1 MSRALILVVV
11 ALGINWFGDS
21 LDGTL
26 ARVRNRQRPRYG
38 YYVDHVIDIVGAL
51 FLIGGLAASGY
62 MTPLVGLGL
71 LVGYMMVSAEIFLA
85 TYSLGVFRISFG
97 PIGGTELRI
106 LLSIGTLYLLYKPV
120 VQLGSLGT
128 FHLFDVAGVCGIVG
142 LAVALTVLGYSQYT
156 NFISSR
162 AAVMKMNF
170 PTPSCGV
177 LIWQGPFCRVLRR
190 WATFNVVGVMG
201 VGVQI
206 ITLVMLHDW
215 SQMDYLPATALAVEA
230 DDSAQLCVART
241 MDLGATGRQV
251 RALEGWLGCSDST

>member
-1 MSRALILVVV
+1 MKTKTISEHTRELGITANIEKRVLIWLAERLPQWVTSDQLTLLGLFAMLMAGLSYWAAQWDERALFLVVV
-11 ALGINWFGDS
+11 ALGLNWFGDS

-85 TYSLGVFRISFG
+85 TYSLGVFRLSFG

-120 VQLGSLGT
+120 VQLGTLGA
-128 FHLFDVAGVCGIVG
+128 FRLFDVAGVCATVG
-142 LAVALTVLGYSQYT
+142 LA
-156 NFISSR
+156 
-162 AAVMKMNF
+162 
-170 PTPSCGV
+170 GV
-177 LIWQGPFCRVLRR
+177 L
-190 WATFNVVGVMG
+190 TFSAIRNTR
-201 VGVQI
+201 
-206 ITLVMLHDW
+206 TLYQAEPL
-215 SQMDYLPATALAVEA
+215 S
-230 DDSAQLCVART
+230 
-241 MDLGATGRQV
+241 
-251 RALEGWLGCSDST
+251 

>member
-1 MSRALILVVV
+1 MKTKTISEHTRELGVTANIEKRVLIWLAERLPQWVTSDQLTLLGLFAMLMAGLSYWAAQWDERALFLVVV
-11 ALGINWFGDS
+11 ALGLNWFGDS

-120 VQLGSLGT
+120 VKLGSLGA
-128 FHLFDVAGVCGIVG
+128 FHLFDVAGVCGMVG
-142 LAVALTVLGYSQYT
+142 LAIALTVSAIRNT
-156 NFISSR
+156 R
-162 AAVMKMNF
+162 
-170 PTPSCGV
+170 
-177 LIWQGPFCRVLRR
+177 
-190 WATFNVVGVMG
+190 
-201 VGVQI
+201 
-206 ITLVMLHDW
+206 TLYQAEPL
-215 SQMDYLPATALAVEA
+215 S
-230 DDSAQLCVART
+230 
-241 MDLGATGRQV
+241 
-251 RALEGWLGCSDST
+251 

>member
-1 MSRALILVVV
+1 MKTKTTSEHTRELGVTANIEKRVLIWLAERLPQWVTSDQLTLLGLFAMLMAGLSYWAAQWDERALFLVVV
-11 ALGINWFGDS
+11 ALGLNWFGDS

-38 YYVDHVIDIVGAL
+38 FYVDHVIDIVGAL
-51 FLIGGLAASGY
+51 FLVGGLAASGY

-120 VQLGSLGT
+120 VKLGSLGA

-142 LAVALTVLGYSQYT
+142 LAVALTVSAIRNT
-156 NFISSR
+156 R
-162 AAVMKMNF
+162 
-170 PTPSCGV
+170 
-177 LIWQGPFCRVLRR
+177 
-190 WATFNVVGVMG
+190 
-201 VGVQI
+201 
-206 ITLVMLHDW
+206 TLYQAEPL
-215 SQMDYLPATALAVEA
+215 S
-230 DDSAQLCVART
+230 
-241 MDLGATGRQV
+241 
-251 RALEGWLGCSDST
+251 

>member
-1 MSRALILVVV
+1 MKTKTISEHTRELGVTANIEKRVLIWLAERLPQWVTSDQLTLLGLFAMLMAGLSYWAAQWDERALFLVVV
-11 ALGINWFGDS
+11 ALGLNWFGDS

-38 YYVDHVIDIVGAL
+38 FYVDHVIDIVGAL
-51 FLIGGLAASGY
+51 FLVGGLAASGY

-120 VQLGSLGT
+120 VKLGSLGA

-142 LAVALTVLGYSQYT
+142 LAVALT
-156 NFISSR
+156 ISAIR
-162 AAVMKMNF
+162 N
-170 PTPSCGV
+170 T
-177 LIWQGPFCRVLRR
+177 R
-190 WATFNVVGVMG
+190 
-201 VGVQI
+201 
-206 ITLVMLHDW
+206 TLYQAEPL
-215 SQMDYLPATALAVEA
+215 S
-230 DDSAQLCVART
+230 
-241 MDLGATGRQV
+241 
-251 RALEGWLGCSDST
+251 

>member
-1 MSRALILVVV
+1 MKTKTTSEHTRELGITANIEKRVLIWLAERLPQWVTSDQLTLLGLFAMLMAGLSYWAAQWDERALVLVVV
-11 ALGINWFGDS
+11 ALGLNWFGDS

-120 VQLGSLGT
+120 VKLGSLGA

-142 LAVALTVLGYSQYT
+142 LAIALTVSAIRNT
-156 NFISSR
+156 R
-162 AAVMKMNF
+162 
-170 PTPSCGV
+170 
-177 LIWQGPFCRVLRR
+177 
-190 WATFNVVGVMG
+190 
-201 VGVQI
+201 
-206 ITLVMLHDW
+206 TLYQAEPL
-215 SQMDYLPATALAVEA
+215 S
-230 DDSAQLCVART
+230 
-241 MDLGATGRQV
+241 
-251 RALEGWLGCSDST
+251 

>member
-1 MSRALILVVV
+1 MRVGRRVATEALAGRRPRPPLRYWAAQWDERALFLVVI
-11 ALGINWFGDS
+11 ALGLNWFGDS

-85 TYSLGVFRISFG
+85 TYSLGVFRLSFG

-120 VQLGSLGT
+120 VKLGSLGA

-142 LAVALTVLGYSQYT
+142 LAVALTVSAIRNT
-156 NFISSR
+156 R
-162 AAVMKMNF
+162 
-170 PTPSCGV
+170 
-177 LIWQGPFCRVLRR
+177 
-190 WATFNVVGVMG
+190 
-201 VGVQI
+201 
-206 ITLVMLHDW
+206 TLYQAEPL
-215 SQMDYLPATALAVEA
+215 S
-230 DDSAQLCVART
+230 
-241 MDLGATGRQV
+241 
-251 RALEGWLGCSDST
+251 

>member
-1 MSRALILVVV
+1 MKTKTTSEHTRELGITANIEKRVLIWLAERLPQWVTSDQLTLLGLFAMLMAGLSYWAAQWDERALFLVVV
-11 ALGINWFGDS
+11 ALGLNWFGDS

-120 VQLGSLGT
+120 VKLGSLGA

-142 LAVALTVLGYSQYT
+142 LAVALTVSAIRNT
-156 NFISSR
+156 R
-162 AAVMKMNF
+162 
-170 PTPSCGV
+170 
-177 LIWQGPFCRVLRR
+177 
-190 WATFNVVGVMG
+190 
-201 VGVQI
+201 
-206 ITLVMLHDW
+206 TLYQAEPL
-215 SQMDYLPATALAVEA
+215 S
-230 DDSAQLCVART
+230 
-241 MDLGATGRQV
+241 
-251 RALEGWLGCSDST
+251 

>member
-1 MSRALILVVV
+1 MVLQLRRGGNMKTKTTSEHTRELGVTANIEKRVLIWLAERLPQWVTSDQLTLLGLFAMLMAGLSYWAAQWDERALVLVVV
-11 ALGINWFGDS
+11 ALGLNWFGDS

-38 YYVDHVIDIVGAL
+38 FYVDHVIDIVGAL

-120 VQLGSLGT
+120 VKLGSLGA
-128 FHLFDVAGVCGIVG
+128 FQLFDVAGVCGIVG
-142 LAVALTVLGYSQYT
+142 LGVALTVSAIRNTRTLY
-156 NFISSR
+156 R
-162 AAVMKMNF
+162 AE
-170 PTPSCGV
+170 PLS
-177 LIWQGPFCRVLRR
+177 
-190 WATFNVVGVMG
+190 
-201 VGVQI
+201 
-206 ITLVMLHDW
+206 
-215 SQMDYLPATALAVEA
+215 
-230 DDSAQLCVART
+230 
-241 MDLGATGRQV
+241 
-251 RALEGWLGCSDST
+251 

>member
-1 MSRALILVVV
+1 MKTKMVSEHTRVLTGVTATIEKRVLIWLAERLPEWVTSDQLTLLGFFAMLMAGLSYWAAQWDERALFLVVV
-11 ALGINWFGDS
+11 ALGLNWFGDS

-85 TYSLGVFRISFG
+85 TYSLGVFRLSFG

-120 VQLGSLGT
+120 VQLGPLGA
-128 FHLFDVAGVCGIVG
+128 FRLFDVAGVCGMVG
-142 LAVALTVLGYSQYT
+142 LAVALTVSAIRNT
-156 NFISSR
+156 R
-162 AAVMKMNF
+162 
-170 PTPSCGV
+170 
-177 LIWQGPFCRVLRR
+177 
-190 WATFNVVGVMG
+190 
-201 VGVQI
+201 
-206 ITLVMLHDW
+206 TLYQAEPL
-215 SQMDYLPATALAVEA
+215 S
-230 DDSAQLCVART
+230 
-241 MDLGATGRQV
+241 
-251 RALEGWLGCSDST
+251 

>member
-1 MSRALILVVV
+1 MKTKTISEHTRELGVTANIEKRVLIWLAERLPQWVTSDQLTLLGLFAMLMAGLSYWAAQWDERALVLVVV
-11 ALGINWFGDS
+11 ALGLNWFGDS

-120 VQLGSLGT
+120 VKLGSLGA
-128 FHLFDVAGVCGIVG
+128 FHLFDVAGVCGMVG
-142 LAVALTVLGYSQYT
+142 LAIALTVSAIRNT
-156 NFISSR
+156 R
-162 AAVMKMNF
+162 
-170 PTPSCGV
+170 
-177 LIWQGPFCRVLRR
+177 
-190 WATFNVVGVMG
+190 
-201 VGVQI
+201 
-206 ITLVMLHDW
+206 TLYQAEPL
-215 SQMDYLPATALAVEA
+215 S
-230 DDSAQLCVART
+230 
-241 MDLGATGRQV
+241 
-251 RALEGWLGCSDST
+251 

>member
-1 MSRALILVVV
+1 MKTKTTSEHTRELGVTANIEKRVLIWLAERLPQWVTSDQLTLLGLFAMLMAGLSYWAAQWDERALFLVVV
-11 ALGINWFGDS
+11 ALGLNWFGDS

-71 LVGYMMVSAEIFLA
+71 LVGYMMVTAEIFLA

-120 VQLGSLGT
+120 VKLGSLGA

-142 LAVALTVLGYSQYT
+142 LAVALTVSAIRNT
-156 NFISSR
+156 R
-162 AAVMKMNF
+162 
-170 PTPSCGV
+170 
-177 LIWQGPFCRVLRR
+177 
-190 WATFNVVGVMG
+190 
-201 VGVQI
+201 
-206 ITLVMLHDW
+206 TLYQAEPL
-215 SQMDYLPATALAVEA
+215 S
-230 DDSAQLCVART
+230 
-241 MDLGATGRQV
+241 
-251 RALEGWLGCSDST
+251 

>member
-1 MSRALILVVV
+1 MKTKTTSEHTRELGVTANIEKRVLIWLAERLQQWVTSDQLTLLGLCAMLMAGLSYWAAQWDERALFLVVV
-11 ALGINWFGDS
+11 ALGLNWFGDS

-120 VQLGSLGT
+120 VKLGSLGA

-142 LAVALTVLGYSQYT
+142 LAIALTVSAIRNT
-156 NFISSR
+156 R
-162 AAVMKMNF
+162 
-170 PTPSCGV
+170 
-177 LIWQGPFCRVLRR
+177 
-190 WATFNVVGVMG
+190 
-201 VGVQI
+201 
-206 ITLVMLHDW
+206 TLYQAEPL
-215 SQMDYLPATALAVEA
+215 S
-230 DDSAQLCVART
+230 
-241 MDLGATGRQV
+241 
-251 RALEGWLGCSDST
+251 

>member
-1 MSRALILVVV
+1 MKTKTTSEHTRELGVTANIEKRVLIWLAERLPQWVTSDQLTLLGLFAMLMAGLAYWAAQWDERALVLVVV
-11 ALGINWFGDS
+11 ALGLNWFGDS

-120 VQLGSLGT
+120 VKLGSLGA

-142 LAVALTVLGYSQYT
+142 LAIALTVSAIRNT
-156 NFISSR
+156 R
-162 AAVMKMNF
+162 
-170 PTPSCGV
+170 
-177 LIWQGPFCRVLRR
+177 
-190 WATFNVVGVMG
+190 
-201 VGVQI
+201 
-206 ITLVMLHDW
+206 TLYQAEPL
-215 SQMDYLPATALAVEA
+215 S
-230 DDSAQLCVART
+230 
-241 MDLGATGRQV
+241 
-251 RALEGWLGCSDST
+251 

>member
-1 MSRALILVVV
+1 MKTKTISEHTRELGVTANIEKRVLIWMAERLPEWVTSDQLTLLGLFAMLMAGLSYWAAQWDERALFLVVV
-11 ALGINWFGDS
+11 ALGLNWFGDS

-38 YYVDHVIDIVGAL
+38 FYVDHVIDIVGAL
-51 FLIGGLAASGY
+51 FLVGGLAASGY

-120 VQLGSLGT
+120 VKLGSLGA

-142 LAVALTVLGYSQYT
+142 LAIALTVSAIRNT
-156 NFISSR
+156 R
-162 AAVMKMNF
+162 
-170 PTPSCGV
+170 
-177 LIWQGPFCRVLRR
+177 
-190 WATFNVVGVMG
+190 
-201 VGVQI
+201 
-206 ITLVMLHDW
+206 TLYQAEPL
-215 SQMDYLPATALAVEA
+215 S
-230 DDSAQLCVART
+230 
-241 MDLGATGRQV
+241 
-251 RALEGWLGCSDST
+251 

>member
-1 MSRALILVVV
+1 MKTKTTSEHTRELGITANIEKRVLIWLAERLPQWVTSDQLTLLGLFAMLMAGLSYWAAQWDERALFLVVV
-11 ALGINWFGDS
+11 ALGLNWFGDS

-120 VQLGSLGT
+120 VKLGSLGA

-142 LAVALTVLGYSQYT
+142 LAIALTVSAIRNT
-156 NFISSR
+156 R
-162 AAVMKMNF
+162 
-170 PTPSCGV
+170 
-177 LIWQGPFCRVLRR
+177 
-190 WATFNVVGVMG
+190 
-201 VGVQI
+201 
-206 ITLVMLHDW
+206 TLYQAEPL
-215 SQMDYLPATALAVEA
+215 S
-230 DDSAQLCVART
+230 
-241 MDLGATGRQV
+241 
-251 RALEGWLGCSDST
+251 

>member
-1 MSRALILVVV
+1 MKTKTISEHTRELGVTANIEKRVLIWLAERLPQWVTSDQLTLLGLFAMLMAGLSYWAAQWDERALFLVVV
-11 ALGINWFGDS
+11 ALGLNWFGDS

-38 YYVDHVIDIVGAL
+38 FYVDHVIDIVGAL
-51 FLIGGLAASGY
+51 FLVGGLAASGY

-120 VQLGSLGT
+120 VKLGSLGA

-142 LAVALTVLGYSQYT
+142 LAVALTVSAIRNT
-156 NFISSR
+156 R
-162 AAVMKMNF
+162 
-170 PTPSCGV
+170 
-177 LIWQGPFCRVLRR
+177 
-190 WATFNVVGVMG
+190 
-201 VGVQI
+201 
-206 ITLVMLHDW
+206 TLYQAEPL
-215 SQMDYLPATALAVEA
+215 S
-230 DDSAQLCVART
+230 
-241 MDLGATGRQV
+241 
-251 RALEGWLGCSDST
+251 

>member
-1 MSRALILVVV
+1 MKTKTISEHTRELGVTANIEKRVLIWLAERLPQWVTSDQLTLLGLLAMLMAGLSYWAAQWDERALFLVVV
-11 ALGINWFGDS
+11 ALGFNWFGDS

-120 VQLGSLGT
+120 VQLGSLGA

-142 LAVALTVLGYSQYT
+142 LAVALTVSAIRNT
-156 NFISSR
+156 R
-162 AAVMKMNF
+162 
-170 PTPSCGV
+170 
-177 LIWQGPFCRVLRR
+177 
-190 WATFNVVGVMG
+190 
-201 VGVQI
+201 
-206 ITLVMLHDW
+206 TL
-215 SQMDYLPATALAVEA
+215 YLAEPL
-230 DDSAQLCVART
+230 S
-241 MDLGATGRQV
+241 
-251 RALEGWLGCSDST
+251 

>member
-1 MSRALILVVV
+1 MKTKTTSEHTRELGVTANIEKRVLIWLAERLPQWVTSDQLTLLGLFAMLMAGLSYWAAQWDERALFLVVV
-11 ALGINWFGDS
+11 ALGLNWFGDS

-38 YYVDHVIDIVGAL
+38 FYVDHVIDIVGAL

-120 VQLGSLGT
+120 VQLGSLGA

-142 LAVALTVLGYSQYT
+142 LAVALTVSAIRNT
-156 NFISSR
+156 R
-162 AAVMKMNF
+162 
-170 PTPSCGV
+170 
-177 LIWQGPFCRVLRR
+177 
-190 WATFNVVGVMG
+190 
-201 VGVQI
+201 
-206 ITLVMLHDW
+206 TL
-215 SQMDYLPATALAVEA
+215 YLAEPL
-230 DDSAQLCVART
+230 S
-241 MDLGATGRQV
+241 
-251 RALEGWLGCSDST
+251 

>member
-1 MSRALILVVV
+1 MKTKTISEHTRELGVTANIEKRVLIWLAERLPQWVTSDQLTLLGLFAMLMAGLSYWAAQWDERALFLVVV
-11 ALGINWFGDS
+11 ALGLNWFGDS

-120 VQLGSLGT
+120 VKLGSLGA
-128 FHLFDVAGVCGIVG
+128 FHLFDVAGVCGMVG
-142 LAVALTVLGYSQYT
+142 LAIALTVSAIRNT
-156 NFISSR
+156 R
-162 AAVMKMNF
+162 
-170 PTPSCGV
+170 
-177 LIWQGPFCRVLRR
+177 
-190 WATFNVVGVMG
+190 
-201 VGVQI
+201 
-206 ITLVMLHDW
+206 TLYQAERL
-215 SQMDYLPATALAVEA
+215 S
-230 DDSAQLCVART
+230 
-241 MDLGATGRQV
+241 
-251 RALEGWLGCSDST
+251 

>member
-1 MSRALILVVV
+1 MLMAGLSYWAAQWDERALFLVVV
-11 ALGINWFGDS
+11 ALGLNWFGDS

-120 VQLGSLGT
+120 VKLGSLGA
-128 FHLFDVAGVCGIVG
+128 FHLFDVAGVCGMVG
-142 LAVALTVLGYSQYT
+142 LAIALTVSAIRNT
-156 NFISSR
+156 R
-162 AAVMKMNF
+162 
-170 PTPSCGV
+170 
-177 LIWQGPFCRVLRR
+177 
-190 WATFNVVGVMG
+190 
-201 VGVQI
+201 
-206 ITLVMLHDW
+206 TLYQAEPL
-215 SQMDYLPATALAVEA
+215 S
-230 DDSAQLCVART
+230 
-241 MDLGATGRQV
+241 
-251 RALEGWLGCSDST
+251 

>member
-1 MSRALILVVV
+1 MKTKTVSEHTRELGVTANIEKRVLIWLAERLPQWVTSDQLTLLGLLAMLMAGLSYWAAQWDERALFLVVL
-11 ALGINWFGDS
+11 ALGLNWFGDS

-26 ARVRNRQRPRYG
+26 ARVRNRQRPHYG

-85 TYSLGVFRISFG
+85 TYSRGVFRISFG

-120 VQLGSLGT
+120 VKLGSLGA

-142 LAVALTVLGYSQYT
+142 LAVALTVSAIRNT
-156 NFISSR
+156 R
-162 AAVMKMNF
+162 
-170 PTPSCGV
+170 
-177 LIWQGPFCRVLRR
+177 
-190 WATFNVVGVMG
+190 
-201 VGVQI
+201 
-206 ITLVMLHDW
+206 TLYQAEPL
-215 SQMDYLPATALAVEA
+215 S
-230 DDSAQLCVART
+230 
-241 MDLGATGRQV
+241 
-251 RALEGWLGCSDST
+251 

>member
-1 MSRALILVVV
+1 MKTKTTSEHTRELGVTANIEKRVLIWLAERLPQWVTSDQLTLLGLFAMLMAGLSYWAAQWDERALFLVVV
-11 ALGINWFGDS
+11 ALGLNWFGDS

-120 VQLGSLGT
+120 VKLGSLGA
-128 FHLFDVAGVCGIVG
+128 FHLFDVAGVCGMVG
-142 LAVALTVLGYSQYT
+142 LAIALTVSAIRNT
-156 NFISSR
+156 R
-162 AAVMKMNF
+162 
-170 PTPSCGV
+170 
-177 LIWQGPFCRVLRR
+177 
-190 WATFNVVGVMG
+190 
-201 VGVQI
+201 
-206 ITLVMLHDW
+206 TLYQAEPL
-215 SQMDYLPATALAVEA
+215 S
-230 DDSAQLCVART
+230 
-241 MDLGATGRQV
+241 
-251 RALEGWLGCSDST
+251 

>member
-1 MSRALILVVV
+1 MKTKTISEHTRELGITANIEKRVLIWLAERLPQWVTSDQLTLLGLFAMLMAGLSYWAAQWDERALFLVVV
-11 ALGINWFGDS
+11 ALGLNWFGDS

-120 VQLGSLGT
+120 VKLGSLGA
-128 FHLFDVAGVCGIVG
+128 FHLFDVAGICGIVG
-142 LAVALTVLGYSQYT
+142 LAVALTVSAIRNT
-156 NFISSR
+156 R
-162 AAVMKMNF
+162 
-170 PTPSCGV
+170 
-177 LIWQGPFCRVLRR
+177 
-190 WATFNVVGVMG
+190 
-201 VGVQI
+201 
-206 ITLVMLHDW
+206 TLYQAEPL
-215 SQMDYLPATALAVEA
+215 S
-230 DDSAQLCVART
+230 
-241 MDLGATGRQV
+241 
-251 RALEGWLGCSDST
+251 

>member
-1 MSRALILVVV
+1 MKTKTISEHTRELGVTANIEKRVLIWLAERLPQWVTSDQLTLLGLFAMLMAGLSYWAAQWDERALFLVVV
-11 ALGINWFGDS
+11 ALGLNWFGDS

-71 LVGYMMVSAEIFLA
+71 LVGYMMVTAEIFLA

-120 VQLGSLGT
+120 VKLGSLGA

-142 LAVALTVLGYSQYT
+142 LAVALTVSAIRNT
-156 NFISSR
+156 R
-162 AAVMKMNF
+162 
-170 PTPSCGV
+170 
-177 LIWQGPFCRVLRR
+177 
-190 WATFNVVGVMG
+190 
-201 VGVQI
+201 
-206 ITLVMLHDW
+206 TLYQAEPL
-215 SQMDYLPATALAVEA
+215 S
-230 DDSAQLCVART
+230 
-241 MDLGATGRQV
+241 
-251 RALEGWLGCSDST
+251 

>member
-1 MSRALILVVV
+1 MKTKTISEHTRELGVTANIEKRVLIWLAERLPQWVTSDQLTLLGLFAMLMAGLSYWAAQWDERALFLVVV
-11 ALGINWFGDS
+11 ALGLNWFGDS

-71 LVGYMMVSAEIFLA
+71 LVGYMMVTAEIFLA

-120 VQLGSLGT
+120 VKLGSMGS

-142 LAVALTVLGYSQYT
+142 LAIALTVSAIRNT
-156 NFISSR
+156 R
-162 AAVMKMNF
+162 
-170 PTPSCGV
+170 
-177 LIWQGPFCRVLRR
+177 
-190 WATFNVVGVMG
+190 
-201 VGVQI
+201 
-206 ITLVMLHDW
+206 TLYQAEPL
-215 SQMDYLPATALAVEA
+215 S
-230 DDSAQLCVART
+230 
-241 MDLGATGRQV
+241 
-251 RALEGWLGCSDST
+251 